1 MRDRQLNGELAMS
14 TDRKGG
20 FLCFNPF
27 SSQNPQDEANGILIP
42 ALEMEKLKA
51 TEAK

>member
-1 MRDRQLNGELAMS
+1 MLAVS

-20 FLCFNPF
+20 FLCTNPF
-27 SSQNPQDEANGILIP
+27 GSPKPQDEANAVLIP
-42 ALEMEKLKA
+42 TLEMEKLKA